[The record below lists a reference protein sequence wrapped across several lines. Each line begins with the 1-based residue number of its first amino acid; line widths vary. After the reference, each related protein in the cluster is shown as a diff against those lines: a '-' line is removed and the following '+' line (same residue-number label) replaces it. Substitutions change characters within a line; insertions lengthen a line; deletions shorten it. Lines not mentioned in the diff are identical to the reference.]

1 MTKYT
6 IFKIVSVALIFA
18 FLVGICVIE
27 DRLVITSL
35 EKVNDFCYEIETAAE
50 KNNGILNEEV
60 VFLVD
65 NLDDSWKKN
74 ESSLCFLV
82 NHKSIEPLGVEI
94 IKLKTYIDQNEEVE
108 FFVSLELIK
117 SYVES
122 FQHFMGANFHN
133 IL

>member
-18 FLVGICVIE
+18 FLIGICVVE

-35 EKVNDFCYEIETAAE
+35 DQVNNYCYEIENVAS

-60 VFLVD
+60 SLLVD
-65 NLDDSWKKN
+65 NLEDSWKKN
-74 ESSLCFLV
+74 ESTLCFLV

-94 IKLKTYIDQNEEVE
+94 VKLKTYLEANEDVE
-108 FFVSLELIK
+108 FFVSLETIK
-117 SYVES
+117 NYVET